1 MFVHAEKIVY
11 SLFQQKWRGS
21 IEVEA
26 SSHSCL
32 KLERQ
37 ESKGWLLTQYLG
49 VFLWWDYKSFDGTHN
64 RLASNVIE
72 PAFFLTSSSWIKWQT
87 IEKHY
92 IFILFIVALYEQ
104 LMFVYAEKIVYIFLA
119 KMERLN
125 WSWGK
130 ISFLF
135 EVWLA
140 VE

>member
-1 MFVHAEKIVY
+1 MAKNLKHIRFCSAIVSIIRAVY
-11 SLFQQKWRGS
+11 VCTCRKNCLFSFQQKWRGS

-64 RLASNVIE
+64 RWASNVIE
-72 PAFFLTSSSWIKWQT
+72 PAFFLTSSSWIKWQR

-92 IFILFIVALYEQ
+92 IFIQFIVALYEQ
-104 LMFVYAEKIVYIFLA
+104 LMFVNAEKKLCTYP
-119 KMERLN
+119 
-125 WSWGK
+125 
-130 ISFLF
+130 
-135 EVWLA
+135 
-140 VE
+140 